1 MLLEIS
7 ETIKPIISD
16 PNIRMVVLYRID
28 GTPILAEIKDK
39 NIKIL
44 DLLYR
49 LENQIKDILY
59 HIFNGD
65 LDDISFK
72 FRDIVVKMYPVSRT
86 LVLAILAK
94 EESSIYKLEAD
105 IESVCMKI
113 RELVGYEHP
122 SSLHTIQ

>member
-7 ETIKPIISD
+7 ETVKPIISD

-59 HIFNGD
+59 HIFSGD

-94 EESSIYKLEAD
+94 EETSIYKLEAD

-113 RELVGYEHP
+113 KELVGYEHLD
-122 SSLHTIQ
+122 SLHTVQ

>member
-7 ETIKPIISD
+7 ETLKPIISD
-16 PNIRMVVLYRID
+16 PNIRMIVLYRID

-44 DLLYR
+44 NLLYR
-49 LENQIKDILY
+49 LENQIKNILY

-122 SSLHTIQ
+122 NSLHTVQ